1 VEKIVLLCFLMAVI
15 GVLAEWCRARPKPP
29 APAGILALVLDR
41 PNKRR
46 QRRIQRRARIAIPR
60 PIIPPQAIPG
70 LSRPSCLA
78 PSALFKK

>member
-15 GVLAEWCRARPKPP
+15 GMLAEWSRAPKAP

-41 PNKRR
+41 PHKRR

-60 PIIPPQAIPG
+60 PSG
-70 LSRPSCLA
+70 
-78 PSALFKK
+78 